1 MFALST
7 NNNNTQ
13 KHNAMNY
20 KVSSLFAVAFAFFAF
35 TASANTNATTADFN
49 VQMELTD
56 AVDGGINMTAEVLL
70 PDGTICRKS
79 KTFRTMEEAVEGYV
93 KFVSTLPYGSKLIR
107 VEFTDRN
114 GNVVFA
120 AQG

>member
-1 MFALST
+1 
-7 NNNNTQ
+7 
-13 KHNAMNY
+13 MNC
-20 KVSSLFAVAFAFFAF
+20 KVSSLFAVALAFFAF
-35 TASANTNATTADFN
+35 TASANTNATTTDFN

-70 PDGTICRKS
+70 PDGTISRKS
-79 KTFRTMEEAVEGYV
+79 KNFRTMEEAVDGYV

-107 VEFTDRN
+107 VEFTDRS
-114 GNVVFA
+114 GNLVFA

>member
-1 MFALST
+1 
-7 NNNNTQ
+7 
-13 KHNAMNY
+13 MNY
-20 KVSSLFAVAFAFFAF
+20 KVSSLFAVALAFFAF
-35 TASANTNATTADFN
+35 TVSANTNATTTDFN

-70 PDGTICRKS
+70 PDGTISRKS
-79 KTFRTMEEAVEGYV
+79 KNFRTMEEAVDGYV

-107 VEFTDRN
+107 VEFTDRS
-114 GNVVFA
+114 GNLVFA